1 MISSVVFKKGNLYY
15 LDQTKLPSQKVWRK
29 CNSLGEAYSAIYN
42 LKIRGAPLIGVF
54 AAYAVWIGI
63 KKIPENIPKDKFLK
77 YTQKVIDYLR
87 RSRPTAVNLF
97 FSLERIQKV
106 LRENKEES
114 VKKLK
119 ELVLKEAKRIHNED
133 KKMCERIAHLGVSL
147 IRKGERI
154 LTYCNTGILATA
166 GEGTALGIIYKA
178 RRVYKDIKIFA
189 CETRPL
195 LQGARL
201 TCWELLERRIK
212 VTLICDNMVGYLM
225 QKGMID
231 KVIVGA
237 DRITRCGDVANK
249 IGTYNLAVLA
259 FHHKIPFYV
268 AAPLSSFDLGL
279 DRGEKIPI
287 EERDGK
293 EVKTIS
299 GKIIAPSKVAVF
311 NPAFDVTPSR
321 FITAIITDK
330 GIIRPP
336 FEENI
341 KKIYE

>member
-1 MISSVVFKKGNLYY
+1 MISSVVFKKGSLYY
-15 LDQTKLPSQKVWRK
+15 LDQTKLPSEKIWRK
-29 CNSLGEAYSAIYN
+29 CNSLGEAYSAICN

-63 KKIPENIPKDKFLK
+63 RKIPENISKDKFLK
-77 YTQKVIDYLR
+77 YTQKVMEYLKS
-87 RSRPTAVNLF
+87 SRPTAVNLF
-97 FSLERIQKV
+97 FSLERIEKV
-106 LRENKEES
+106 LRENKEKS

-133 KKMCERIAHLGVSL
+133 KKMCERIAHLGISL
-147 IRKGERI
+147 IKKGDRI

-178 RRVYKDIKIFA
+178 KRVYKDIKVFA

-231 KVIVGA
+231 EVIVGA

-268 AAPLSSFDLGL
+268 AAPLSSFDLRL
-279 DRGEKIPI
+279 DKGEKIPI
-287 EERDGK
+287 EERDEK
-293 EVKTIS
+293 EVRTIS
-299 GKIIAPSKVAVF
+299 GRIIAPYNVAVF
-311 NPAFDVTPSR
+311 NPAFDITPSR

-341 KKIYE
+341 KKLYE